1 MEAAEKFARQ
11 LYEAQPGMPRAQQLL
26 GLIHLHAAS
35 VAEAKRDVTAAE
47 KHYREGVAVDP
58 GSPELQ
64 VGLGVLLLLQQRFAD
79 AIVPL
84 ETYRRL
90 QPERAQ
96 SSLYLGQVYASVGRL
111 PEARRVLEE
120 GITIAERTE
129 NKTTAENCRAML
141 EQLKG
146 L

>member
-1 MEAAEKFARQ
+1 
-11 LYEAQPGMPRAQQLL
+11 
-26 GLIHLHAAS
+26 
-35 VAEAKRDVTAAE
+35 
-47 KHYREGVAVDP
+47 
-58 GSPELQ
+58 
-64 VGLGVLLLLQQRFAD
+64 LGVLLLLQQRFAD

-90 QPERAQ
+90 QPDRAQ

-111 PEARRVLEE
+111 PEARAILHE
-120 GITIAERTE
+120 GVKTAERTG

-141 EQLKG
+141 AQLEG